1 MTPYTFIAPDPR
13 SFVRAHITLWCNISS
28 SWDHHRNY
36 PLMPIHKSV
45 GHFQSPARN
54 SRRNTVAVHS
64 HMEATSTTT
73 ATFEHMYTN
82 FVPSPGT
89 NIRVSFSTIR
99 GHEQGETSWFLSPN
113 FPSLALLSSSLF
125 LSLDFSLL
133 LLLPFFRCDFR
144 FRTANQPTRTRHDYL
159 NGFNGLRTF
168 NRSSE

>member
-1 MTPYTFIAPDPR
+1 MTPYMFIAPDPR
-13 SFVRAHITLWCNISS
+13 PFVRARITLWCNISS

-64 HMEATSTTT
+64 HMEATSATT

-99 GHEQGETSWFLSPN
+99 GHEARRDVLIPLTEFSLS
-113 FPSLALLSSSLF
+113 SSSLF
-125 LSLDFSLL
+125 LSLDFSLHSCYL
-133 LLLPFFRCDFR
+133 LSAAIFVSGQLISRR
-144 FRTANQPTRTRHDYL
+144 GRGTIT
-159 NGFNGLRTF
+159 
-168 NRSSE
+168 